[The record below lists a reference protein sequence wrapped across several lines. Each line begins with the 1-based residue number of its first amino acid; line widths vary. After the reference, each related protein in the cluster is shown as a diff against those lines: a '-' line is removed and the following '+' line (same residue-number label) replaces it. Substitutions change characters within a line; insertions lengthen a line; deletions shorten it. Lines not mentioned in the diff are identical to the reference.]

1 MGVLSKLCKISSYS
15 YHGVT
20 VSQAAYTAGL
30 ALYLGGLLYPRWRKN
45 RGGHLA
51 LPEEE
56 ARQSKRSGPSVNREF
71 FVKLRNL
78 LKVCSVDYEKSSMI
92 TNQLCEHPHRSQL
105 ITTIC

>member
-1 MGVLSKLCKISSYS
+1 MGVLSKLSKISSYS

-20 VSQAAYTAGL
+20 VSQAAYTAAL

-45 RGGHLA
+45 RGGPLA

-71 FVKLRNL
+71 FIKLRNL
-78 LKVCSVDYEKSSMI
+78 LKVCSMDYEKRIMI
-92 TNQLCEHPHRSQL
+92 TYQLNCASILKEVS
-105 ITTIC
+105 